1 MHEFR
6 QLIDEHQIQIPTLM
20 QVCNAPI
27 AVLLRWFE
35 EGAPDYAIASLK
47 NFLGESRVPEQD

>member
-27 AVLLRWFE
+27 KVLLRWFE

-47 NFLGESRVPEQD
+47 DFLREGGVLEQD